1 MDETD
6 EIVDLPEGAAYAGK
20 AGKLRTWKASPAVG
34 AATDGKTAKFVL
46 YSGNE
51 VRFHPQWQ
59 TGGDIIVTREFKL
72 ANYRANPVI
81 LADHNPDHVIGRG
94 TASIVKATTEGE
106 PDQLH
111 GAATWDLHES
121 NPLAVLIAG
130 QHARGVRSAVSIGF
144 MPGSLSGP
152 RTKLASDHP
161 AHLDPEKVQSWRAG
175 WLMRGP
181 ELYEWSSV
189 SIPKDPSALQLQA
202 WAMEAEDPDERFRRI
217 VREVLAQEHAEW
229 VLRGVRHSTEVRTAI
244 AAVALEQVPN
254 PAPTPAVPADWF
266 EDWS

>member
-1 MDETD
+1 M
-6 EIVDLPEGAAYAGK
+6 YAGR
-20 AGKLRTWKASPAVG
+20 AGRLHTWKASPQSETAS
-34 AATDGKTAKFVL
+34 DGKTSKFVL

-51 VRFHPQWQ
+51 VRFNPAWQ

-72 ANYRANPVI
+72 ANYRANPVV
-81 LADHNPDHVIGRG
+81 LADHDPTKVIGRG
-94 TASIVKATTEGE
+94 TASIVKGAGDGD

-111 GAATWDLHES
+111 GGATWDIHES

-130 QHARGVRSAVSIGF
+130 QHARGIRNAVSIGF
-144 MPGSLSGP
+144 VPGALSGP

-189 SIPKDPSALQLQA
+189 AVPKDPGALQLQA
-202 WAMEAEDPDERFRRI
+202 WALEAEDPDERIRRV
-217 VREVLAQEHAEW
+217 VRELVSREQAGWVLAA
-229 VLRGVRHSTEVRTAI
+229 VRHSPEVRTAI
-244 AAVALEQVPN
+244 TAAALSQVPN
-254 PAPTPAVPADWF
+254 PSPPATPPVVDWF
-266 EDWS
+266 EDWT